1 MFNIAFPELIII
13 AIVALIVIGPEK
25 LPKVARGA
33 GLLLGRMQRFAT
45 NIKSEIDNELK
56 SEDLKRLR
64 DELQQQSLGLGE
76 ELRQGMQPVELV
88 IKQNIKPEPDSTVD
102 NVELIP
108 KKQTD
113 EMIEAV
119 EQAPLKRSISN

>member
-1 MFNIAFPELIII
+1 VF
-13 AIVALIVIGPEK
+13 
-25 LPKVARGA
+25 
-33 GLLLGRMQRFAT
+33 
-45 NIKSEIDNELK
+45 KSEY
-56 SEDLKRLR
+56 LKRLR